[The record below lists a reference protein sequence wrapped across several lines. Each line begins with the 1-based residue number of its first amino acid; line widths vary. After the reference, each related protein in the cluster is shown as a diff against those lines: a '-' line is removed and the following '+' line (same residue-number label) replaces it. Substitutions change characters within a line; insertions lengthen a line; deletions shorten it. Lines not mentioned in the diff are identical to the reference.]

1 MLSAMPASQSAP
13 DLERLRDALR
23 QATTLANSLLRAGGV
38 GELLRMAA
46 SAGSVLGGGPAV
58 VLSLEPGSSEL
69 RVEEAEGIERRL
81 STAFRFDASGGLA
94 AELWE
99 RVARAEDPP
108 RLSRALQTELGFRAP
123 VIQPLGTPSTLRGVW
138 AADVRA
144 LGPLA
149 ELLAASLR
157 QFGVSVAASLAAV
170 ETRAPGKDGGIDLL
184 TGLHDR
190 PYAESYL
197 HRELARAKRYRE
209 PLSLVLIDLDRF
221 DDVNE
226 RHGYA
231 CGDQVLKHIARLL
244 VGYPNAS
251 REISG
256 LALCFRETDIAARYG
271 ADAFLVLLPAT
282 PQAGAHHAAERF
294 LAGLRQNRFTAS
306 AGGPQI
312 ASVTATASVVTFPD
326 DGVSAEALLAMAET
340 LVGSA
345 AAAGGDKVVIPAP
358 ATILDRRREKPDS

>member
-1 MLSAMPASQSAP
+1 MSASPSAP
-13 DLERLRDALR
+13 ELDRLRDALR
-23 QATTLANSLLRAGGV
+23 QATTLANSLLLAGGV
-38 GELLRMAA
+38 GELMRMAA

-69 RVEEAEGIERRL
+69 RVEEAEGLERRL
-81 STAFRFDASGGLA
+81 SSTFRFDASGGLA

-99 RVARAEDPP
+99 RVARGENPP
-108 RLSRALQTELGFRAP
+108 RLSQALQDLGFRSP
-123 VIQPLGTPSTLRGVW
+123 VIQPLGTPTALRGVW

-144 LGPLA
+144 AGPLA
-149 ELLAASLR
+149 ELLAAAMR
-157 QFGVSVAASLAAV
+157 QFGVSVAAALASV
-170 ETRAPGKDGGIDLL
+170 EVRAPTGKGGGVDLL
-184 TGLHDR
+184 TGLYDR
-190 PYAESYL
+190 RFAESYL
-197 HRELARAKRYRE
+197 RRELARAKRYRE

-221 DDVNE
+221 DQVNE

-231 CGDQVLKHIARLL
+231 CGDQVLKQIAKLL

-251 REISG
+251 RELSG

-294 LAGLRQNRFTAS
+294 LVGLRQSRFTAS
-306 AGGPQI
+306 DGGPQI

-326 DGVSAEALLAMAET
+326 DGGSGEALISMAES

-345 AAAGGDKVVIPAP
+345 ARAGGDKVVVPAP
-358 ATILDRRREKPDS
+358 ASILDKPRT